1 MKIADLDFEPL
12 IPSKTIED
20 RVKAIGAQLN
30 ADYKNTKPVFV
41 GVLNGSFMFIADLI
55 KEIDIPC
62 EITFTKLASY
72 YGGTASTGKIR
83 EDIDVSIDMK
93 GRDLIIIEDIV
104 ETGNTLNYLIEKLS
118 VRKPAS
124 ITACTLLLKPA
135 AVLKKTPELKYI
147 GFEIANDYVIG
158 YGLDYKEQGRNVKGI
173 YKKV

>member
-12 IPSKTIED
+12 IPSETIEE

-72 YGGTASTGKIR
+72 YGGTVSVGKIR
-83 EDIDVSIDMK
+83 DDIDVSIDMK
-93 GRDLIIIEDIV
+93 GRDIIIIEDIV

-135 AVLKKTPELKYI
+135 AVLKKTPELKYV

>member
-1 MKIADLDFEPL
+1 MKVSDLDFEPL

-62 EITFTKLASY
+62 EVTFTKLASY

-83 EDIDVSIDMK
+83 DDIDVSIDVK
-93 GRDLIIIEDIV
+93 GRDLILIEDIV

-118 VRKPAS
+118 LRKPAS
-124 ITACTLLLKPA
+124 ITACTLLLKPG